1 MCTPFRSKLRASIPL
16 PDLPVPHGRAVVLLN
31 DAYLSGRPRSDASAG
46 TAAREVTSSLHL
58 AGFDVSHGPE
68 DGVVNLTGVALDR
81 CLTALAQESLS
92 EHGGLVVVLS
102 TRGLHTGNQTW
113 LLGVDGGRVPL
124 TPFLDRLATNPALK
138 HKPVVVRCMLVVGW
152 EWGGVRV

>member
-16 PDLPVPHGRAVVLLN
+16 PDLPVAHGRAVVLLN
-31 DAYLSGRPRSDASAG
+31 DAYQSGRPRAEASAG
-46 TAAREVTSSLHL
+46 IAAKEVTAALHL
-58 AGFDVSHGPE
+58 AGFDVSHGSE
-68 DGVVNLTGVALDR
+68 DAVVNLTGVALDR

-102 TRGLHTGNQTW
+102 TRGRYMDSQTW

-138 HKPVVVRCMLVVGW
+138 HKPVVVRTQLA
-152 EWGGVRV
+152 